1 MSKWLF
7 QYLISINT
15 WILITFW
22 RYKSTERLHVNRN
35 DDRRKT
41 IVKRYSLVLLEN
53 LFMKKK
59 KTQKRYIRGIKKYRV
74 KKSRMNIIVTW
85 RIILVFQRN
94 VFSRTSVLADAH
106 RTLLYPSQKNVKT
119 YENIHDNHIS
129 ISCHVFCSNL
139 CVIYTYFS

>member
-1 MSKWLF
+1 M
-7 QYLISINT
+7 NT
-15 WILITFW
+15 WILITFS
-22 RYKSTERLHVNRN
+22 RYKSTDRLNVNRK